1 MIRKLTTREPQ
12 TQNHGVKKRMLN
24 WTINCNP
31 TTCIPYCG
39 GLRDV
44 AFDTAAAIQF

>member
-1 MIRKLTTREPQ
+1 MIRKLTTKEPQ
-12 TQNHGVKKRMLN
+12 TQNQVVEKRMLH

-44 AFDTAAAIQF
+44 AFDTAEALLF